1 MARTS
6 PPSQYE
12 NHDKDR
18 IAIRD
23 VDRSNW
29 FQCTQLAPTEEQKDV
44 FPWSVVHWLAESKY
58 ETSYRPM
65 AIYAG
70 ETLVGFA
77 VYGKDPEDGS
87 YWIVAL
93 LIDEKFQRRGYG
105 KAAVLALVDLM
116 HQRHSCNQI
125 TVGHRRE
132 NTAVAALYESVG
144 FRQVLTHPTVDDS
157 AEVLRQL
164 AIG

>member
-6 PPSQYE
+6 PSSQHE
-12 NHDKDR
+12 SHGMDK

-29 FQCTQLAPTEEQKDV
+29 LQCTQLAPTEEQKDA
-44 FPWSVVHWLAESKY
+44 FPWAVVYWLAESRF

-70 ETLVGFA
+70 ETLVGFS

-93 LIDEKFQRRGYG
+93 LIDAKYQRLGYG
-105 KAAVLALVDLM
+105 RSAVSALVDLM
-116 HQRHSCNQI
+116 HSRHSCTQI
-125 TVGHRRE
+125 TVGHRPE
-132 NTAVAALYESVG
+132 NTAAGALYESIG
-144 FRQVLTHPTVDDS
+144 FRELAEYPTGHDNT
-157 AEVLRQL
+157 EVLRQL
-164 AIG
+164 KLS